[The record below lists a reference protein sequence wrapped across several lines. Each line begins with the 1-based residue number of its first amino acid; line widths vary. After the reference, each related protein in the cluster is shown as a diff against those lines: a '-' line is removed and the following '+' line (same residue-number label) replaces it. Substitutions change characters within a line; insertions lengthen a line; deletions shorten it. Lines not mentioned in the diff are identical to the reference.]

1 MRIISYISYVLAFF
15 LIGCALPQFSFN
27 SGGKG
32 GQEIPGKTIQV
43 DYFENR
49 SALASANTSN
59 SFTESLKDLM
69 QSQTKLTLVT
79 ENADWKIFG
88 EITDYKVNPIN
99 IQANSESAAQNR
111 FTMTV
116 RADCI
121 YIKPDKSDSSVFN
134 NETFTFYT
142 DFDSSL
148 DFSDQEE
155 SLQEEVIE
163 QITQSIYD
171 KAFGGSW

>member
-1 MRIISYISYVLAFF
+1 MKKISYISFTLVL
-15 LIGCALPQFSFN
+15 LLSMCAVPRFSFKA
-27 SGGKG
+27 GGKG
-32 GQEIPGKTIQV
+32 GEEIPGKTIQI

-59 SFTESLKDLM
+59 VLTESLKDLM
-69 QSQTKLTLVT
+69 QSQTKLSLITD
-79 ENADWKIFG
+79 NADWRIFG

-99 IQANSESAAQNR
+99 IQANSGVAAQNR

-116 RADCI
+116 KANCI
-121 YIKPDKSDSSVFN
+121 FITPEKKDSVVIN
-134 NETFTFYT
+134 NKTFTFYT

-148 DFSDQEE
+148 DFSSEE
-155 SLQEEVIE
+155 ENLQQEVIE

-171 KAFGGSW
+171 NAFGGSW

>member
-1 MRIISYISYVLAFF
+1 MKKISYISFILTLLV
-15 LIGCALPQFSFN
+15 IGCAVPQFSFK

-32 GQEIPGKTIQV
+32 GKEIPGKTIQIN
-43 DYFENR
+43 YFENR
-49 SALASANTSN
+49 SSLASANTSN
-59 SFTESLKDLM
+59 IFTESLKDLM
-69 QSQTKLTLVT
+69 QSQTKLSLVS

-88 EITDYKVNPIN
+88 EIIDYKVNPIN
-99 IQANSESAAQNR
+99 IQANSETAAQNR

-116 RADCI
+116 KANCI
-121 YIKPDKSDSSVFN
+121 YLTPEKNDSLVIDN
-134 NETFTFYT
+134 KTFTFYT

-171 KAFGGSW
+171 NAFGGSW

>member
-1 MRIISYISYVLAFF
+1 MKTIIKISLILA
-15 LIGCALPQFSFN
+15 LGLNACALPQFSFN
-27 SGGKG
+27 AGGKG
-32 GQEIPGKTIQV
+32 GEEIPGKTIQV
-43 DYFENR
+43 DYFDNR

-59 SFTESLKDLM
+59 LLTESLKDLM
-69 QSQTKLTLVT
+69 QSQTKLALVT
-79 ENADWKIFG
+79 DNADWKISG
-88 EITDYKVNPIN
+88 IIKDYKVNPIS
-99 IQANSESAAQNR
+99 IQSGTETAAQNR

-116 RADCI
+116 IANCT
-121 YIKPDKSDSSVFN
+121 YTTPENKDSLIIDN
-134 NETFTFYT
+134 DTFTFYT

-148 DFSDQEE
+148 DFSSQEE

>member
-1 MRIISYISYVLAFF
+1 MRLIFKISLLLV
-15 LIGCALPQFSFN
+15 IGLNACAIPQFSFK

-32 GQEIPGKTIQV
+32 GTEIPGKTIQV

-59 SFTESLKDLM
+59 VLTESLKDLM
-69 QSQTKLTLVT
+69 QSQTKLSLVSD
-79 ENADWKIFG
+79 NADWKISG
-88 EITDYKVNPIN
+88 EIIDYKVNPIS
-99 IQANSESAAQNR
+99 IQANSEAAAQNR

-116 RADCI
+116 IANCT
-121 YIKPDKSDSSVFN
+121 YTTPENKDSTIID
-134 NETFTFYT
+134 NERISFYT

-148 DFSDQEE
+148 DFSAEEE

>member
-1 MRIISYISYVLAFF
+1 MRKINYISFTLA
-15 LIGCALPQFSFN
+15 LLLSMCAVPQFSFKA
-27 SGGKG
+27 GGKG
-32 GQEIPGKTIQV
+32 GEEIPGKTIQV

-59 SFTESLKDLM
+59 VLTESLKDLM
-69 QSQTKLTLVT
+69 QSQTKLSLVT
-79 ENADWKIFG
+79 ENADWKISG

-99 IQANSESAAQNR
+99 IQANSETAAQNR

-116 RADCI
+116 KASCI
-121 YIKPDKSDSSVFN
+121 YVTPEKKESLIIDNK
-134 NETFTFYT
+134 TFTFYT

-148 DFSDQEE
+148 DFSSEE
-155 SLQEEVIE
+155 ENLQEEVIG

-171 KAFGGSW
+171 NAFGGSW